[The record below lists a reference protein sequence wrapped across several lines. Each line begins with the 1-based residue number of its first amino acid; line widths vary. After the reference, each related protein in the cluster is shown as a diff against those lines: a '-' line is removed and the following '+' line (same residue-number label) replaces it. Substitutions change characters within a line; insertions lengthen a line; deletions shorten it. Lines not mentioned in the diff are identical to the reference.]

1 MSQRD
6 SKVVGYFAHWSRM
19 QVVCTDRDACVI
31 SGSIEAM
38 REYLAE
44 LDPLGASKATVRKT
58 RFGEVLRGL
67 QLGGAYA
74 FDKDSYARFYPLALE
89 AGLPVGVADFEGQA
103 DRGGRFFTVR
113 VALS

>member
-6 SKVVGYFAHWSRM
+6 SKVVGYFAYSSPM
-19 QVVCTDRDACVI
+19 GVVCTDGDACVI
-31 SGSIEAM
+31 SGSMEAM

-44 LDPLGASKATVRKT
+44 MDPVRMSKATVRKT

-89 AGLPVGVADFEGQA
+89 AGLPVEAADFDGQA
-103 DRGGRFFTVR
+103 EQGGRFFTVR
-113 VALS
+113 IAVP